1 MRHLVRTLLD
11 HRTNHP
17 PHRFPFFCT
26 HCFRLFLVS
35 AVATLGVTL
44 LQYLGLVDWYLKFLF
59 RAKTPLG
66 GGVERSI
73 GLPVGLRWLASAG
86 PAAVAAAM
94 RVLSHAC
101 IVSVLL
107 PDGFPFGGAP
117 HGCVSLWGSVWLLM
131 FFCVLFFVSFYVP
144 T

>member
-1 MRHLVRTLLD
+1 M
-11 HRTNHP
+11 
-17 PHRFPFFCT
+17 
-26 HCFRLFLVS
+26 
-35 AVATLGVTL
+35 ATLGVTL